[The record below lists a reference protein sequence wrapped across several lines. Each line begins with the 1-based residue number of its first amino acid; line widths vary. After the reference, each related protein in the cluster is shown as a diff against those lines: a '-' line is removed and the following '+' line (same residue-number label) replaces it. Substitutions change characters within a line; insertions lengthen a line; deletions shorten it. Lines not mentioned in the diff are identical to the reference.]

1 MLIEDESGVNDKTS
15 DSTPESEN
23 QDLDT
28 KGAEQTPSPKDEA
41 PAKGADET
49 GAGKTYTQEEVNRIM
64 HERTKDYS
72 SMKRDLETYR
82 QFISEQESRAKQVQ
96 APAAPQAP
104 SAPELDEDDKKFK
117 AYLEK
122 MYPGMD
128 KLSLLGKLDDKR
140 MGFIE
145 ALQQKDEA
153 EKGKFVD
160 SSEQEVFKFC
170 EGINAKDEAAKSV
183 VRDAVAA
190 AILNDPKLAE
200 KWERRDPTV
209 IADAIKVLETTL
221 GKRTEVTSAQNLS
234 SVKAK
239 VEKIQTPMPK
249 GGIPAPISKEK
260 SLTEDERVSKAWDA
274 LQKQG

>member
-23 QDLDT
+23 QDLKE
-28 KGAEQTPSPKDEA
+28 KGAEQTPSPEPEA
-41 PAKGADET
+41 PAKGADDT
-49 GAGKTYTQEEVNRIM
+49 GAGKSYTQEEVNRIM

-82 QFISEQESRAKQVQ
+82 QFISEQEAKAKNAP

-104 SAPELDEDDKKFK
+104 SAPELDEDDKKFI
-117 AYLEK
+117 AYMQK
-122 MYPGMD
+122 VFPGID
-128 KLSLLGKLDDKR
+128 KLGLIGKLDDKR

-145 ALQQKDEA
+145 ALQQKEEV
-153 EKGKFVD
+153 EKTKFVD

-170 EGINAKDEAAKSV
+170 EGINAKDESAKSV

-221 GKRTEVTSAQNLS
+221 GKRTEVAAKQDLS

-239 VEKIQTPMPK
+239 VEKIQSPMPK

-260 SLTEDERVSKAWDA
+260 SLTEDERVNKAWDA
-274 LQKQG
+274 LQNKG